1 MGVLEFDLPGKAL
14 GYAQVLDELRDT
26 GYAGT
31 EFGDYGFM
39 PTDASA
45 LRRHKETN

>member
-1 MGVLEFDLPGKAL
+1 LPGKAL

-31 EFGDYGFM
+31 EFGDYSFM